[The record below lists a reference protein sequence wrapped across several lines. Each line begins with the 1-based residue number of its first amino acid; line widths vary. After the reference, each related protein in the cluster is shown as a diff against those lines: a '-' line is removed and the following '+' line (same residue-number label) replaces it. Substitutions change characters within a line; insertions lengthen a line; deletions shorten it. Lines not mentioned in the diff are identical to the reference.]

1 MGQKLFFIAG
11 LPRSGSTLLSA
22 LLNQNP
28 QIHAEPSS
36 PLIDCINSNEL
47 ILTQSEQVRAFSVS
61 ERVFNVCSQIPKS
74 FYSHIEKPFVVDKNR
89 NWTASY
95 AFFLAK
101 KYIDSEPKIVCCV
114 RDVLEVLSS
123 YVAIAEKNGT
133 GGFID
138 ELINTQQYFG
148 PINDDRCDALMSP
161 GGRVNS
167 NLNSMKSMWQSEYKK
182 NMLLVEYNDLVNST
196 QSTMDSIY
204 KFWGIDTFQ
213 HELNVQ
219 EPFRVD
225 DQVYGIRN
233 LHLLKDKVESHSR
246 NPEENLSQYVLNKYS
261 NLNFWRSG
269 K

>member
-1 MGQKLFFIAG
+1 MQKLFFIAG

-28 QIHAEPSS
+28 QVHAEPNS
-36 PLIDCINSNEL
+36 PLIDCISSNEF
-47 ILTQSEQVRAFSVS
+47 ILTQSEQARAFPVLDRVS
-61 ERVFNVCSQIPKS
+61 NVCSQIPKS

-89 NWTASY
+89 GWTASY

-101 KYIDSEPKIVCCV
+101 QYIDPEPKVVCCV
-114 RDVLEVLSS
+114 RDILEVLSS
-123 YVAIAEKNGT
+123 YVAIAEKNGH

-138 ELINTQQYFG
+138 DLINPQQYYG

-161 GGRVNS
+161 GGRVHS
-167 NLNSMKSMWQSEYKK
+167 NLNSMKSMWQSEFRK

-204 KFWGIDTFQ
+204 NFWGIDTFQ
-213 HELNVQ
+213 HAMNVE
-219 EPFRVD
+219 EPFSVD
-225 DQVYGIRN
+225 DQIYGIRN
-233 LHLLKDKVESHSR
+233 LHMLKSRVEAHTR
-246 NPEENLSQYVLNKYS
+246 NPEENLSDYVLNKYG
-261 NLNFWRSG
+261 NLNFWRS